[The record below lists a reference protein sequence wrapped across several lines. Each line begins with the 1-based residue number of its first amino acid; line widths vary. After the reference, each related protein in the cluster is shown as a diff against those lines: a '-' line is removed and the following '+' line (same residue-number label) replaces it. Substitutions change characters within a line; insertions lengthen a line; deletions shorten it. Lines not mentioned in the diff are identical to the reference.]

1 MLFVAPTSSRAS
13 ALAAL
18 SDDQSQENAM
28 STAPTMTPE
37 TLSNLQR
44 LLDANP
50 SVDWRAFSF
59 EDSGLVAGLSW
70 HDLAPHRDDLIPVLK
85 AYQRLLYIL
94 PTSEDRRAPP
104 LLGVG
109 LHSAIQI
116 ASMPQ
121 DQFAQTW
128 AALFP
133 SETALGE
140 AVHRSAVIRRSNL
153 LLHHVSAVQSSE
165 PHYRATRFR

>member
-1 MLFVAPTSSRAS
+1 MPTTMKITDVA
-13 ALAAL
+13 
-18 SDDQSQENAM
+18 
-28 STAPTMTPE
+28 
-37 TLSNLQR
+37 LSNLQR

-59 EDSGLVAGLSW
+59 DDPSLLAGLARP
-70 HDLAPHRDDLIPVLK
+70 DLEAARDALIPLLK

-94 PTSEDRRAPP
+94 PASEDRRALP
-104 LLGVG
+104 LLGAG

-116 ASMPQ
+116 ASMPV

-128 AALFP
+128 DALFP
-133 SETALGE
+133 DEAALGE
-140 AVHRSAVIRRSNL
+140 AVHRNAVIRRSNL